1 MTNLR
6 IAARALV
13 LTAALCAFSITLGTA
28 IAQAA
33 DIKVLASGALKLVLP
48 QLLTDF
54 QKSSGHAASVEYG
67 PAGAIAN
74 RVRRGDAA
82 DVAIVTKTQ
91 LEGLQREGKIVAGTG
106 TDIAG
111 TALGV
116 AIRKGAAKPDI
127 GTAETFKQALLSA
140 RAIGYRDPATGS
152 TSGIYTAR
160 MLEQLGVAQLLRAK
174 IKLDSSEGAH
184 PEDVFQSLLT
194 GETELQIG
202 QISEIVLAPGVEL
215 VASKNSSGGPKTLL
229 VCVKKSMPAEPTNM
243 PCLISVILDGTITT
257 NMGLSVKLSLS
268 SEPSRF
274 LTT

>member
-1 MTNLR
+1 MSNLR
-6 IAARALV
+6 TATRAFVLAA
-13 LTAALCAFSITLGTA
+13 TLCAFG
-28 IAQAA
+28 IAFGATVAEAA
-33 DIKVLASGALKLVLP
+33 DIKVLASGALKLALP
-48 QLLTDF
+48 QLLADF
-54 QKSSGHAASVEYG
+54 QKSSGHAATVEYG
-67 PAGAIAN
+67 PAGAIAH

-82 DVAIVTKTQ
+82 DVAIVTKFQ
-91 LEGLQREGKIVAGTG
+91 LEGLQREGKVVAG

-116 AIRKGAAKPDI
+116 AIRKGAIKPDI
-127 GTAETFKQALLSA
+127 GTAEAFRQALLSA

-160 MLEQLGVAQLLRAK
+160 MLEQLGIAQLLRTK

-215 VASKNSSGGPKTLL
+215 VGPL
-229 VCVKKSMPAEPTNM
+229 PAEIQDVTMLSAAVVTNSTA
-243 PCLISVILDGTITT
+243 PDAARALVAY
-257 NMGLSVKLSLS
+257 LS
-268 SEPSRF
+268 SASTAAVLQASGFQPATRN
-274 LTT
+274 

>member
-1 MTNLR
+1 MRQESMSNSR
-6 IAARALV
+6 IAARGLV
-13 LTAALCAFSITLGTA
+13 LAAALCAFGITLGATV
-28 IAQAA
+28 AQAA

-54 QKSSGHAASVEYG
+54 QKSSGHAASVAYG

-82 DVAIVTKTQ
+82 DVAIVTKSQ
-91 LEGLQREGKIVAGTG
+91 LEGLQREGKIIAGTG

-140 RAIGYRDPATGS
+140 SAIGYRDPATGS

-160 MLEQLGVAQLLRAK
+160 MLDQLGIAQLLRSK

-215 VASKNSSGGPKTLL
+215 VGPL
-229 VCVKKSMPAEPTNM
+229 PAEIQDVTM
-243 PCLISVILDGTITT
+243 LAAAVTT
-257 NMGLSVKLSLS
+257 NSTAPDAARALIAFLS
-268 SEPSRF
+268 SASTAAILQASGFQPATRN
-274 LTT
+274 